1 MTNFIL
7 GFVVGII
14 AYCIAA
20 MVINQITTSIDD
32 ERPPMGDKEYERL
45 QAEAERAFKIAELCN
60 KGMSQRQIAKELGIH
75 KKTVYRYMKKF
86 NLEKLEEKK

>member
-20 MVINQITTSIDD
+20 IVVNQITTSIED

-45 QAEAERAFKIAELCN
+45 KAEAERAFKIAELCN

-75 KKTVYRYMKKF
+75 MKTVYRYMHKYGF
-86 NLEKLEEKK
+86 EKLEEKK